1 MTSQVK
7 KSAALK
13 LIVLMRFLPAVILLG
28 HDTFFQP
35 SSDSQ
40 GSPSQVFL
48 GSWNQQVVILCD
60 AHNLSIW
67 WTKWSFEGT
76 QTIWCLLVSSAP
88 EPMYIRDS
96 DLHQIIIYILT
107 SRKIWQSD
115 VLVHHRQCSD
125 PHHKDHAWF
134 QYEYNFQTSSKENYV
149 LTYFLLSLICLG
161 YLFMT
166 SIVKISVEA
175 LREM

>member
-48 GSWNQQVVILCD
+48 GSGD
-60 AHNLSIW
+60 SP
-67 WTKWSFEGT
+67 
-76 QTIWCLLVSSAP
+76 WCRQSLYLKDKVKFR
-88 EPMYIRDS
+88 RDS
-96 DLHQIIIYILT
+96 NTLMSACIKCTRTDVHQRQWSSPDYRLYFNVKKNMAERCASSSETVIPTIKITRGFNMNIT
-107 SRKIWQSD
+107 FKQAARKIMCWLIFSF
-115 VLVHHRQCSD
+115 
-125 PHHKDHAWF
+125 PW
-134 QYEYNFQTSSKENYV
+134 YV
-149 LTYFLLSLICLG
+149 WVICLWPRSWR
-161 YLFMT
+161 L
-166 SIVKISVEA
+166 VWK
-175 LREM
+175 L

>member
-1 MTSQVK
+1 
-7 KSAALK
+7 
-13 LIVLMRFLPAVILLG
+13 MRFLPAVILLG

-88 EPMYIRDS
+88 ESIYIRDN
-96 DLHQIIIYILT
+96 DLHQIIICIST
-107 SRKIWQSD
+107 SRKMWHRD
-115 VLVHHRQCSD
+115 VLVHHWDRVCRDVGDQDCIVCNLSKSTKCTKCIIE
-125 PHHKDHAWF
+125 HKLQSLILIHPP
-134 QYEYNFQTSSKENYV
+134 S
-149 LTYFLLSLICLG
+149 LLSSLRKPLWIWDKVLLG
-161 YLFMT
+161 T
-166 SIVKISVEA
+166 WE
-175 LREM
+175 